1 MGGFYMRNNLPIGS
15 DVAGTLT
22 TVVSACDIG
31 FSGLISSSCRA
42 GTFN

>member
-1 MGGFYMRNNLPIGS
+1 MRNNLPIGS

-22 TVVSACDIG
+22 TAVSACCIG

-42 GTFN
+42 GIFN